1 MDRPLGAIIFHTK
14 GIAGSLNIGLLP
26 LSPILIMHQMNYQ
39 NTSQKPNLLQYI
51 EKYPSKTIL
60 DSDDWEIVSE
70 KWLKSDEY
78 EV

>member
-1 MDRPLGAIIFHTK
+1 MDHPLGAIVFHTK
-14 GIAGSLNIGLLP
+14 GIAGSLCIGLLP

-51 EKYPSKTIL
+51 EECPSKIIL
-60 DSDDWEIVSE
+60 DSDDWEIISE
-70 KWLKSDEY
+70 KSLKSDEY